1 MEGIRL
7 NQTVNNHDIVIPFD
21 TVRLLNHQEVDIII
35 LPKKTSTALNSQ
47 KSTLAA
53 VFERNK
59 NVTPF
64 QEINDP
70 IAWQENLRNEW

>member
-21 TVRLLNHQEVDIII
+21 MVKPLNHQEVDIII
-35 LPKKTSTALNSQ
+35 FPKKAALLNAA

-53 VFERNK
+53 VFEQHK
-59 NVTPF
+59 NITPF
-64 QEINDP
+64 QEITDSV
-70 IAWQENLRNEW
+70 IWQKNLRNEW